1 MLTHAGCCGLRHV
14 RRRGLLL
21 FPVEAQALADGRMLM
36 HHDYGARV
44 YSLSPPERRRLL
56 CSHFAAACVQR
67 VWSRHRHAH
76 PPTHPLTHTPADALP
91 SQQAQ
96 QAEEQQEATQSVFCL
111 LEHVCNI

>member
-76 PPTHPLTHTPADALP
+76 PPTHTPADALP

-96 QAEEQQEATQSVFCL
+96 QAVEQQEATKKCL
-111 LEHVCNI
+111 LPLEHVCNI

>member
-76 PPTHPLTHTPADALP
+76 PPAHPPTHTAVDALP

-111 LEHVCNI
+111 LEHVCDI